1 MVLSCGHS
9 PRGRH
14 GQTCTLRL
22 PRRRCPTR
30 ARGRR
35 VGLWWPERS
44 PQHVAASQSY
54 IVILRCGRQ
63 SRIHPANSSYRRNGL
78 AGFPTWETGFFM
90 LPRQLSSSPHAP
102 RGLLGPP
109 FRSNLVTHHRAMSI
123 ASKPAQSVA
132 DAAPSPV
139 PGGAS
144 EATHQ
149 PGARTPE
156 AELAAVREMA
166 EPLVRSHGVALVE
179 VVWASGSQG
188 RILRI
193 TIERPLLDMAVGS
206 GEAMARSG
214 VTLDDCVRV
223 SRELSSLLDTDE
235 VVAGPFSLEVS
246 SPGL

>member
-1 MVLSCGHS
+1 
-9 PRGRH
+9 
-14 GQTCTLRL
+14 
-22 PRRRCPTR
+22 
-30 ARGRR
+30 
-35 VGLWWPERS
+35 
-44 PQHVAASQSY
+44 
-54 IVILRCGRQ
+54 
-63 SRIHPANSSYRRNGL
+63 
-78 AGFPTWETGFFM
+78 
-90 LPRQLSSSPHAP
+90 
-102 RGLLGPP
+102 
-109 FRSNLVTHHRAMSI
+109 MSI

-132 DAAPSPV
+132 DAAPSPA

-246 SPGL
+246 SPGLDRPLSTPQDFRRHVGLVAKVKLREAAVDGQMVLRGTIAGCEQQLVLVVDGNTHHVALDNITRARLVFMPQKGEKKGAKRRRRRAAGGDR

>member
-1 MVLSCGHS
+1 
-9 PRGRH
+9 
-14 GQTCTLRL
+14 
-22 PRRRCPTR
+22 
-30 ARGRR
+30 
-35 VGLWWPERS
+35 
-44 PQHVAASQSY
+44 
-54 IVILRCGRQ
+54 
-63 SRIHPANSSYRRNGL
+63 
-78 AGFPTWETGFFM
+78 
-90 LPRQLSSSPHAP
+90 
-102 RGLLGPP
+102 
-109 FRSNLVTHHRAMSI
+109 MSI

-246 SPGL
+246 SPGLDRPLSTPQDFRRHVGLVAKVKLREAAADGQMVLRGTIAGCEQQLVLVVDGNTHHVALDNITRARLVFMPQKGEKKGAKRRRRRAAGGDR